1 MKVNT
6 STIEIAIVKDVRETQ
21 KQGKNYKQLEG
32 GNMAQLNTKE
42 KCTLRDLIKEEIK
55 SLDKAEDGYGQYRY
69 DEYEYCTFLLKLGR
83 KLKLDTQQK
92 VKAQKLYTRIKWKET
107 YCCHN
112 LNLIVP
118 QFYASV
124 FKYKNKKGYIM
135 FYLFAWQL
143 LMTVM
148 FIVVVVLI
156 F

>member
-1 MKVNT
+1 
-6 STIEIAIVKDVRETQ
+6 
-21 KQGKNYKQLEG
+21 
-32 GNMAQLNTKE
+32 MAQLNTKE

-83 KLKLDTQQK
+83 KLQLDTQQK
-92 VKAQKLYTRIKWKET
+92 VKAKKLYTRIKWKET

-124 FKYKNKKGYIM
+124 FKIKEDKNV
-135 FYLFAWQL
+135 LFISLATISISGLWNIFNVNL
-143 LMTVM
+143 LNN
-148 FIVVVVLI
+148 LQGGKHEKANEKRKRNLN
-156 F
+156 

>member
-1 MKVNT
+1 
-6 STIEIAIVKDVRETQ
+6 
-21 KQGKNYKQLEG
+21 
-32 GNMAQLNTKE
+32 MAQLNTKE

-92 VKAQKLYTRIKWKET
+92 VKAKKLYTRIKWKET

-118 QFYASV
+118 
-124 FKYKNKKGYIM
+124 
-135 FYLFAWQL
+135 
-143 LMTVM
+143 
-148 FIVVVVLI
+148 
-156 F
+156 